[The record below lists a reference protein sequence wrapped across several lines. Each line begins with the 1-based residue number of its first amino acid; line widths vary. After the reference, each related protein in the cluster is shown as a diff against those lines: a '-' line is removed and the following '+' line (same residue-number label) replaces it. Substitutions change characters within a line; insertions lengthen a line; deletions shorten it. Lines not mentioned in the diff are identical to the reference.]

1 MVPMKGFLGAA
12 IVSIACFFFSLSA
25 FSQTP
30 SPSVLPVQTVKVPTA
45 GKGDAAPVLT
55 DGQKIA
61 ILAAQHRR
69 DLIIT
74 QQDELAIQ
82 IADAEKRINSE
93 SQRLNTARQQADA
106 DYKKETD
113 AALVGIDARKWKLD
127 PDSLELQAAYLGPA
141 TPPATADPTQQARK

>member
-1 MVPMKGFLGAA
+1 MVPIKGFLSAA
-12 IVSIACFFFSLSA
+12 IVSIACVLLFSFSA
-25 FSQTP
+25 FSQAP

-61 ILAAQHRR
+61 ILAAQHKR

-93 SQRLNTARQQADA
+93 SQRLNAARQQADA

-127 PDSLELQAAYLGPA
+127 PESLELQATGQASPVTSDPA
-141 TPPATADPTQQARK
+141 QQARK